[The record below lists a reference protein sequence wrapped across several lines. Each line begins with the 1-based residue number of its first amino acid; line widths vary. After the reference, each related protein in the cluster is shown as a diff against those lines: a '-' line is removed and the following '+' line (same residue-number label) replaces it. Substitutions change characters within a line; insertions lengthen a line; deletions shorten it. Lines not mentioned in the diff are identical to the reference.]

1 MNQMISKA
9 VLALAVLVCVAIT
22 APCVT
27 AQLNM
32 TDEEEEIFF
41 LTASTYRMVG
51 QLEGQMEIASIF
63 IGSFNE
69 TAPETS
75 YLKNTYNEIVDQYNE
90 VANDLNE
97 IMEGYFGEDVPEDLV
112 LPQKSYI

>member
-1 MNQMISKA
+1 
-9 VLALAVLVCVAIT
+9 
-22 APCVT
+22 
-27 AQLNM
+27 M